1 MTARTAALA
10 ALFNV
15 KINLDS
21 ITDSAFVAELSQK
34 TNTLEKQVKE
44 REKEILAAVEL

>member
-21 ITDSAFVAELSQK
+21 ITDSAFVAKLSQQAD
-34 TNTLEKQVKE
+34 TLERQVQ
-44 REKEILAAVEL
+44 EKEILAAVDL